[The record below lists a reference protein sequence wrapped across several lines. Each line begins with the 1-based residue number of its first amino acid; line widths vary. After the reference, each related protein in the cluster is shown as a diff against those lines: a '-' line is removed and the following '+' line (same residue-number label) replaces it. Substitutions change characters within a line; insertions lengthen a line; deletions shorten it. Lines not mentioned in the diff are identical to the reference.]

1 MIARSRD
8 ENESAVNPRDEKRRG
23 LSLRALAQV
32 VIGVGALALV
42 IVKSEPA
49 GLAEAIKATRISY
62 LPLAVLASLVVTW
75 LMAYRW
81 GVILNVRCHRIKTHR
96 LFAYYLIG
104 IFFMN
109 FVPGGGVTSD
119 VARLIYVDREVRD
132 KPFVLSTLVY
142 ERMVGLFTLLLIG
155 LGATLASR
163 IYRPTDKI
171 FYLSE
176 IVLAV
181 AFFAS
186 ALMMSDYVSSRLARL
201 SKWAGARF
209 GIPRIGEAASRTL
222 ETIAEMRRYKGMLI
236 RILLLSVAI
245 RVIWSLGCYV
255 VALAM
260 GLPLGLPVIFA
271 FISLVD
277 LIRMLPIS
285 VGGLG
290 VREWVIVL
298 LFANAGIAREQA
310 LMFSFLAF
318 APTMLNA
325 VAGGIIYVS
334 RAGLLKAAHK
344 RAATEG
350 QP

>member
-1 MIARSRD
+1 MIARSRG
-8 ENESAVNPRDEKRRG
+8 ENETASEPVAEKRRG
-23 LSLRALAQV
+23 VSLRAMAQI
-32 VIGVGALALV
+32 VIGVGALVLV
-42 IVKSEPA
+42 IVKAEPR

-62 LPLAVLASLVVTW
+62 LPLAVLASIVVTW

-81 GVILNVRCHRIKTHR
+81 GVILNVRCHRIKMRR

-155 LGATLASR
+155 LGATFASR
-163 IYRPTDKI
+163 IYRPTAGL

-176 IVLAV
+176 IILAI
-181 AFFAS
+181 AFIAS
-186 ALMMSDYVSSRLARL
+186 AMLMSDSISSRIARL
-201 SKWAGARF
+201 AKWAGARF
-209 GIPRIGEAASRTL
+209 GIPRVGEAASRTL
-222 ETIAEMRRYKGMLI
+222 ETIVEMRRYKGMLL
-236 RILLLSVAI
+236 RILLLSVMI
-245 RVIWSLGCYV
+245 RVIWSLGCFV
-255 VALAM
+255 VAQAM
-260 GLPLGLPVIFA
+260 GLPLGLPVVFA

-277 LIRMLPIS
+277 LIRLLPIS

-290 VREWVIVL
+290 IREWAIVL

-325 VAGGIIYVS
+325 VAGGIIYLS

-344 RAATEG
+344 QAATEG
-350 QP
+350 RP

>member
-1 MIARSRD
+1 MIARSRG
-8 ENESAVNPRDEKRRG
+8 EKETAAEPVAEKRRG
-23 LSLRALAQV
+23 VSLRAMAQI

-42 IVKSEPA
+42 IMKAEPR

-62 LPLAVLASLVVTW
+62 LPLAVLASIVVTW

-81 GVILNVRCHRIKTHR
+81 GVILNVRCHRIKTRR

-155 LGATLASR
+155 LGATFASR
-163 IYRPTDKI
+163 IYRPTDGL

-181 AFFAS
+181 AFIAS
-186 ALMMSDYVSSRLARL
+186 AMLMSDTVSSRIARL
-201 SKWAGARF
+201 AKWAGARF
-209 GIPRIGEAASRTL
+209 GIPRVGEAASRTL
-222 ETIAEMRRYKGMLI
+222 ETIVEMRRYKGMLL
-236 RILLLSVAI
+236 RILLLSVMI
-245 RVIWSLGCYV
+245 RVIWSLGCFV
-255 VALAM
+255 VSQAM
-260 GLPLGLPVIFA
+260 GLPLGLPVVFA

-290 VREWVIVL
+290 VREWAIVL

-334 RAGLLKAAHK
+334 RAGLLKTAHK
-344 RAATEG
+344 QAATEG
-350 QP
+350 RP

>member
-8 ENESAVNPRDEKRRG
+8 EKERAANPRDEKRRG
-23 LSLRALAQV
+23 LSLRALAQIA
-32 VIGVGALALV
+32 IGVGALALV
-42 IVKSEPA
+42 VVKAEPA

-81 GVILNVRCHRIKTHR
+81 GVILNVRCHHIKTHR
-96 LFAYYLIG
+96 LFTYYLIG

-181 AFFAS
+181 AFFVS
-186 ALMMSDYVSSRLARL
+186 AMLMSDYVSSRLARL
-201 SKWAGARF
+201 SKWVGTRF
-209 GIPRIGEAASRTL
+209 GIPRVGEAASRTL
-222 ETIAEMRRYKGMLI
+222 ETIAEMRRYKGMLL

-245 RVIWSLGCYV
+245 RVIWSLGCFV
-255 VALAM
+255 VAQAM
-260 GLPLGLPVIFA
+260 GLPLGLPVVFA
-271 FISLVD
+271 FISLVRSDKNVAD
-277 LIRMLPIS
+277 LGRRAGGS
-285 VGGLG
+285 RVGHR
-290 VREWVIVL
+290 VVVCQRRHSTR
-298 LFANAGIAREQA
+298 AGIDV
-310 LMFSFLAF
+310 LFSRLRADNVERRRGRHNLRF
-318 APTMLNA
+318 A
-325 VAGGIIYVS
+325 S
-334 RAGLLKAAHK
+334 RAFES
-344 RAATEG
+344 RA
-350 QP
+350 